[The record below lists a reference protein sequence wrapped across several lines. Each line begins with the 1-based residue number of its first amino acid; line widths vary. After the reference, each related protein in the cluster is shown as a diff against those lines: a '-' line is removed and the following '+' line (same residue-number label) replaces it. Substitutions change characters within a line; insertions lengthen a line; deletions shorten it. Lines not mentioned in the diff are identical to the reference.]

1 VLPLIALVTLVGLS
15 TLKVSMLW
23 NTMFLAVG
31 IYGSSILFF
40 QEPYPVNADK
50 AGGWALTFKYGHHPE
65 KLYGFVMASDRN
77 KEDLVQ
83 GIGWG
88 MSAEIFSTKNINEP
102 AIRKQ
107 QLDKLFSL
115 LARYPDEE
123 QENLVKGIY
132 FAFDEG
138 ITPVLNSSLQDDITS
153 RIYRAN

>member
-1 VLPLIALVTLVGLS
+1 
-15 TLKVSMLW
+15 
-23 NTMFLAVG
+23 
-31 IYGSSILFF
+31 
-40 QEPYPVNADK
+40 
-50 AGGWALTFKYGHHPE
+50 
-65 KLYGFVMASDRN
+65 
-77 KEDLVQ
+77 
-83 GIGWG
+83 
-88 MSAEIFSTKNINEP
+88 MSAELFSTKNINET

-123 QENLVKGIY
+123 QENLFKGIY